1 MAGFLGPLLLI
12 LLLLLLGIRLRILV
26 SIRVCRSELP
36 VAGIRLLGLRLVRLV
51 RLLLVLIVVSA
62 FCGFTLLVLVLSG
75 SRSRSCPHS
84 HLR

>member
-12 LLLLLLGIRLRILV
+12 LLLHLGIRLRIRV

-36 VAGIRLLGLRLVRLV
+36 VAGILLLGLRLGRLV

-62 FCGFTLLVLVLSG
+62 FCGFALLVLVISG
-75 SRSRSCPHS
+75 SRSRSCPRS
-84 HLR
+84 HLQ